1 MSQSHKAI
9 LKSQY
14 GSVTNIFTLS
24 EFVGDESEVN
34 DPYGGDK
41 KIYLNTYKQIYD
53 LISKIN
59 PKDLQENYI

>member
-41 KIYLNTYKQIYD
+41 RFI
-53 LISKIN
+53 
-59 PKDLQENYI
+59 